1 MRSFIFASA
10 LFAAVFAA
18 PQTLLTPTIITEQS
32 PVLSQYHSQDTL
44 GQYSYGYNGGSSAK
58 VESKS
63 IDGVTRGSY
72 SYVDAEGRVQTVEYS
87 ADSVNGFRA
96 AATNLPK
103 ASLAEII
110 DTPEVAQ
117 AKLEHFRA
125 FNEASLR
132 AAAEPE
138 DEPAQQVAQ
147 ITTNAAAQQFTAQP
161 QILAVRTSATPG
173 AFSYSFNTPTFYNGP
188 QIIAARSLPFAF
200 QLNDNSNQNQHHNNN
215 NNHSNDNLNNGPQDT
230 PEVAQAK
237 AEHFRIHEEQKARIA
252 AAQ

>member
-1 MRSFIFASA
+1 MKTLIFVFA
-10 LFAAVFAA
+10 LFVAVFAA
-18 PQTLLTPTIITEQS
+18 PQTLLTPTIITAQS
-32 PVLSQYHSQDTL
+32 PVISQYHSQDTL

-63 IDGVTRGSY
+63 IDGITRGSY
-72 SYVDAEGRVQTVEYS
+72 SYVDAEGRLQTVEYT

-103 ASLAEII
+103 ASLNGIS

-117 AKLEHFRA
+117 AKAEHFRA

-138 DEPAQQVAQ
+138 NPPQ
-147 ITTNAAAQQFTAQP
+147 ITQIAAAQPP
-161 QILAVRTSATPG
+161 QILAVRTSAPG
-173 AFSYSFNTPTFYNGP
+173 SFSYSFNTPAFGP
-188 QIIAARSLPFAF
+188 PQLIARTVPLNQLAI
-200 QLNDNSNQNQHHNNN
+200 LNDNN
-215 NNHSNDNLNNGPQDT
+215 NDNNNGPQDT
-230 PEVAQAK
+230 PEVALAK
-237 AEHFRIHEEQKARIA
+237 IEHLKAVEEQKARIA

>member
-1 MRSFIFASA
+1 MKTLIFVSA
-10 LFAAVFAA
+10 LFVAVFAA
-18 PQTLLTPTIITEQS
+18 PQTLLTPTIITAQS
-32 PVLSQYHSQDTL
+32 PVISQYHSQDTL

-63 IDGVTRGSY
+63 LDGITRGSY
-72 SYVDAEGRVQTVEYS
+72 SYVDASGRLQTVEYT

-103 ASLAEII
+103 AAVAGIS

-117 AKLEHFRA
+117 ARAEHLRA
-125 FNEASLR
+125 YDEASLR

-138 DEPAQQVAQ
+138 NQQVAQ
-147 ITTNAAAQQFTAQP
+147 LTAAQP
-161 QILAVRTSATPG
+161 ILAVHTTAPG
-173 AFSYSFNTPTFYNGP
+173 SFSYSFNTPSFYSGP
-188 QIIAARSLPFAF
+188 QLIAARSLPFT
-200 QLNDNSNQNQHHNNN
+200 LYNNN
-215 NNHSNDNLNNGPQDT
+215 FNNGPQDT

-237 AEHFRIHEEQKARIA
+237 AEHFKAVEEQKARIA

>member
-1 MRSFIFASA
+1 MKSFIFASA
-10 LFAAVFAA
+10 LFVAVFAA
-18 PQTLLTPTIITEQS
+18 PQTLQLTPTIITAQS

-63 IDGVTRGSY
+63 IDGITRGSY
-72 SYVDAEGRVQTVEYS
+72 SYVDAEGRLQTVEYT

-103 ASLAEII
+103 ASLAGIA

-117 AKLEHFRA
+117 AKAEHYRA

-138 DEPAQQVAQ
+138 NQSTLQVA
-147 ITTNAAAQQFTAQP
+147 APAPQQQQQQQ
-161 QILAVRTSATPG
+161 QILAVPATTG
-173 AFSYSFNTPTFYNGP
+173 AFSYSFNTPTFFNGP
-188 QIIAARSLPFAF
+188 QLIAARSLPFAI
-200 QLNDNSNQNQHHNNN
+200 QLNNQNN
-215 NNHSNDNLNNGPQDT
+215 NNGPQDT
-230 PEVAQAK
+230 PEVALAR
-237 AEHFRIHEEQKARIA
+237 AEHLQAVEEQKARIA

>member
-1 MRSFIFASA
+1 MKSFIFASA
-10 LFAAVFAA
+10 LFVAVFAA
-18 PQTLLTPTIITEQS
+18 PQTLQLTPTIITAQS

-63 IDGVTRGSY
+63 IDGITRGSY
-72 SYVDAEGRVQTVEYS
+72 SYVDAEGRLQTVEYT

-103 ASLAEII
+103 ASLAGIA
-110 DTPEVAQ
+110 DTAEVAQ
-117 AKLEHFRA
+117 AKAEHFRA

-138 DEPAQQVAQ
+138 NQPPVPATAQQVTQ
-147 ITTNAAAQQFTAQP
+147 ITANAPQP
-161 QILAVRTSATPG
+161 QILAVRTSAAPG

-188 QIIAARSLPFAF
+188 QLIAARSLPFAI
-200 QLNDNSNQNQHHNNN
+200 QLNNQNN
-215 NNHSNDNLNNGPQDT
+215 NNGPQDT
-230 PEVAQAK
+230 PEVALAR
-237 AEHFRIHEEQKARIA
+237 AEHLQAVEEQKARIA

>member
-1 MRSFIFASA
+1 MKSFIFASA
-10 LFAAVFAA
+10 LFVAVFAA
-18 PQTLLTPTIITEQS
+18 PQTLLTPTIITAQS

-63 IDGVTRGSY
+63 FDGITRGSY
-72 SYVDAEGRVQTVEYS
+72 SYVDAEGRLQTVEYT

-103 ASLAEII
+103 ASLSGIS
-110 DTPEVAQ
+110 DTPEVAL
-117 AKLEHFRA
+117 ARAEHLRA

-138 DEPAQQVAQ
+138 NQSNPQVAQ
-147 ITTNAAAQQFTAQP
+147 ISATATQP
-161 QILAVRTSATPG
+161 QLLAVRTSSAPG

-188 QIIAARSLPFAF
+188 QLIAARSLPFNLPF
-200 QLNDNSNQNQHHNNN
+200 NNQNNN
-215 NNHSNDNLNNGPQDT
+215 NNNGPQDT
-230 PEVAQAK
+230 PEVALAR
-237 AEHFRIHEEQKARIA
+237 AEHLQAVEEQKARIA

>member
-1 MRSFIFASA
+1 MKILMFVFA
-10 LFAAVFAA
+10 LFVAVFAA
-18 PQTLLTPTIITEQS
+18 PQTLLTPTIITSQS

-63 IDGVTRGSY
+63 IDGITRGSY
-72 SYVDAEGRVQTVEYS
+72 SYLDSAGVLQTVEYT

-103 ASLAEII
+103 ASLNGIS

-117 AKLEHFRA
+117 AKAEHFRA
-125 FNEASLR
+125 YNEASLR

-138 DEPAQQVAQ
+138 NP
-147 ITTNAAAQQFTAQP
+147 QP
-161 QILAVRTSATPG
+161 TILAAPQPTILALRPAGPG
-173 AFSYSFNTPTFYNGP
+173 TFSYSFNTPTFYNGP
-188 QIIAARSLPFAF
+188 QLLTSARSLPFPIPTPY
-200 QLNDNSNQNQHHNNN
+200 N
-215 NNHSNDNLNNGPQDT
+215 NNGPQDT
-230 PEVAQAK
+230 PEVALAK
-237 AEHFRIHEEQKARIA
+237 AEHFKAVEEQKARIA

>member
-1 MRSFIFASA
+1 MKMLMFVFA
-10 LFAAVFAA
+10 LFVAVFAA
-18 PQTLLTPTIITEQS
+18 PQTLLTPTIITAQS

-63 IDGVTRGSY
+63 IDGITRGSY
-72 SYVDAEGRVQTVEYS
+72 SYLDSAGVLQTVEYT

-103 ASLAEII
+103 ASLNGIS

-117 AKLEHFRA
+117 AKAEHFRA
-125 FNEASLR
+125 YNEASLR

-138 DEPAQQVAQ
+138 NP
-147 ITTNAAAQQFTAQP
+147 QP
-161 QILAVRTSATPG
+161 TILAAPQPTILALRQAGPG
-173 AFSYSFNTPTFYNGP
+173 TFSYSFNTPTFYNGP
-188 QIIAARSLPFAF
+188 QLLTQGRSLPFPIPTPY
-200 QLNDNSNQNQHHNNN
+200 N
-215 NNHSNDNLNNGPQDT
+215 NNGPQDT
-230 PEVAQAK
+230 PEVALAK
-237 AEHFRIHEEQKARIA
+237 AEHFKAVEEQKARIA